1 MKIHGHDA
9 QVTAFRAAMDSPRM
23 HHAWLLAGP
32 RGVGKGSFA
41 LMAARRLLAEASG
54 KPVAQSNLDVDDDH
68 PTAHLM
74 KAGSHPDFRQL
85 QRLPNDKGNL
95 ARNITIDQVRALRT
109 LFATGTSMGERRVV
123 VVDSIDD
130 MERGAANA
138 LLKNLEEPPETTIFL
153 LVSHAPGR
161 LLPTIRSRCRTLMFG
176 PLCDKAMASIFDDQ
190 LPSLDPAERIS
201 LISGANGIASAALAA
216 ASLDLSAFATALEE
230 LASTGDPTNAVRS
243 KLAQSLA
250 LKAALPRYEAFLQR
264 VPGFIAARART
275 STGMALEIALD
286 AWAQA
291 QTLSAIAIPQ
301 SLIAETVVFE
311 MAGYVA
317 SLAPQ
322 PSTTQR

>member
-1 MKIHGHDA
+1 MKLHGHDLQIA
-9 QVTAFRAAMDSPRM
+9 AFRAAMDGDRM

-41 LMAARRLLAEASG
+41 QAAARRLLADASG
-54 KPVAQSNLDVDDDH
+54 KPVPNSLLDVPDDH

-74 KAGSHPDFRQL
+74 TAGSHPDFRHL

-95 ARNITIDQVRALRT
+95 ARNITIDQVRGLRT
-109 LFATGTSMGERRVV
+109 LFATGTSMGNRRVIL
-123 VVDSIDD
+123 VDAIDD

-138 LLKNLEEPPETTIFL
+138 LLKSLEEPPETTIFL

-161 LLPTIRSRCRTLMFG
+161 LLPTIRSRCRTLMFA
-176 PLCDKAMASIFDDQ
+176 PLDDGAMTSVLADH
-190 LPSLDPAERIS
+190 LPDIDGDRRAAL
-201 LISGANGIASAALAA
+201 IASAGGLPAAALAS
-216 ASLDLSAFATALEE
+216 ASLDTAAFESALDQLAT
-230 LASTGDPTNAVRS
+230 TGDPTNAIRS

-264 VPGFIAARART
+264 APTFIATHARN
-275 STGMALEIALD
+275 SSGPALERALD
-286 AWAQA
+286 AWEQA
-291 QTLSAIAIPQ
+291 RILSAIAIPQ

-317 SLAPQ
+317 GLAD
-322 PSTTQR
+322 RR